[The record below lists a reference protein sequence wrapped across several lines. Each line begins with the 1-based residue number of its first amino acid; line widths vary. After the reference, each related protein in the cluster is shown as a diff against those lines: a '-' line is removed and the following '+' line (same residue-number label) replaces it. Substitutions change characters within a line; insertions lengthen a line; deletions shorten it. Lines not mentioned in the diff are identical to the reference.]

1 VLSIYYCWVTYPNAK
16 GSVKKKHV
24 APTIATDAIIDIE
37 TIKNLKGV
45 RSKVVFFR
53 RLK

>member
-1 VLSIYYCWVTYPNAK
+1 MAYPSAI

-24 APTIATDAIIDIE
+24 APTIATDAIIEIE
-37 TIKNLKGV
+37 TIKNLNGV

-53 RLK
+53 RLR